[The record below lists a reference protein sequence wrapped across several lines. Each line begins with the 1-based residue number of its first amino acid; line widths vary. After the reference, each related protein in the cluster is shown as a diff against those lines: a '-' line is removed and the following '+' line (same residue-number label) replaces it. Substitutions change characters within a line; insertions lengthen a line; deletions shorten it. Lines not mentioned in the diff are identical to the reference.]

1 VRRGVITY
9 WTTASLEPEIEAIS
23 KEIFDLADHFQG
35 SRIVSVSSQ
44 LNLLWQRRGRVIG
57 FNRAFDPLLRA
68 AIPLLERL
76 TTLNHVYAEISPWIY
91 ARALKRRP
99 TVLTIATEKGPIV
112 PQFLQRCEFVTVQ
125 TQRMQRQV
133 LELGVDA
140 RKCRLIYPG
149 IDLSR
154 FKPAVRTERDRVR
167 IVFATF
173 PRSAEELASRG
184 VWFLLDMCEAHPHLE
199 VTLVSR
205 PWRADATALA
215 AVRGEIARRR
225 LGNVKVLE
233 GLQGN
238 MDELYQHADFT
249 VIPYTTVDGGKE
261 CPRSL
266 VESLACGVPV
276 LISRPAPFSSFIER
290 NRCGLVFDL
299 NPESF
304 AAQLSAAGAD
314 YDVLRERSIHSA
326 RAHFDRQATL
336 RAYAELYEEV
346 ERARLVTLPRPDR
359 C

>member
-1 VRRGVITY
+1 MITY

-23 KEIFDLADHFQG
+23 KEIFDLAEYFRG

-44 LNLLWQRRGRVIG
+44 LKLVMQRRGRVIG
-57 FNRAFDPLLRA
+57 FNRAFDPLLRV
-68 AIPLLERL
+68 AIPMLERL

-91 ARALKRRP
+91 ARSLKRRP

-133 LELGVDA
+133 LELGVDPQ
-140 RKCRLIYPG
+140 KCRLIYPG

-154 FKPAVRTERDRVR
+154 FRPAMRTEHDRVR

-173 PRSAEELASRG
+173 PRSAEELESRG
-184 VWFLLDMCEAHPHLE
+184 VWFLLDMCEAHPQIE
-199 VTLVSR
+199 MTLISR

-225 LGNVKVLE
+225 LANVKVLE

-276 LISRPAPFSSFIER
+276 LISKPAPFSSFIER
-290 NRCGLVFDL
+290 NRCGMTFDL
-299 NPESF
+299 NAASF
-304 AAQLSAAGAD
+304 AAQLAAASAD
-314 YDVLRERSIHSA
+314 YEALREHSIHSA
-326 RAHFDRQATL
+326 KLHFDRQATL
-336 RAYAELYEEV
+336 RAYAGLYEEI
-346 ERARLVTLPRPDR
+346 EGAKLVTSELEA
-359 C
+359 